1 MSKHFHVRFEKEAQK
16 VLKKMDRFQAKLI
29 LSWIE
34 KHIEGSDDPRRHGK
48 SLVGNRLGQWR
59 YRVGNYRLIAE
70 IQDNEVIVLILN
82 IGHRRD
88 IYDK

>member
-1 MSKHFHVRFEKEAQK
+1 
-16 VLKKMDRFQAKLI
+16 AKLI

-34 KHIEGSDDPRRHGK
+34 KHIEGTDDPRQHGK
-48 SLVGNRLGQWR
+48 SLVGNRSGQWR
-59 YRVGNYRLIAE
+59 YRVGDYRLIAE

>member
-1 MSKHFHVRFEKEAQK
+1 
-16 VLKKMDRFQAKLI
+16 D
-29 LSWIE
+29 
-34 KHIEGSDDPRRHGK
+34 
-48 SLVGNRLGQWR
+48 
-59 YRVGNYRLIAE
+59 YRLIAE

>member
-1 MSKHFHVRFEKEAQK
+1 MSKYFHVRFEKEAQK

-48 SLVGNRLGQWR
+48 SLVVNRLGQWR
-59 YRVGNYRLIAE
+59 YRVGDYRLIAE